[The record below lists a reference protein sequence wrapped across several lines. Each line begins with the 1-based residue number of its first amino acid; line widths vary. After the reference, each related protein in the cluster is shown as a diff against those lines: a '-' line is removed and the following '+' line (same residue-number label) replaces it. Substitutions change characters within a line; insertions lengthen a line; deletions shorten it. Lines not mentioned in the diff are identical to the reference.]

1 MGDLNLDGLTVA
13 QKRLFAVRYA
23 RRVQHLMTDPR
34 SIAALDVAER
44 HAKGKATDEELAAAA
59 AAVDAEHAEQ
69 VEILLGA
76 DQKGGSAM
84 SNEDNEFM
92 SKIVYHSRILENMGC
107 TVVVFTPEELRGANP
122 YHVQDRL
129 IELGWEV
136 IGDIAEDN
144 ETDRLV
150 KPSDEDWNWA
160 IK

>member
-1 MGDLNLDGLTVA
+1 
-13 QKRLFAVRYA
+13 
-23 RRVQHLMTDPR
+23 
-34 SIAALDVAER
+34 
-44 HAKGKATDEELAAAA
+44 
-59 AAVDAEHAEQ
+59 
-69 VEILLGA
+69 
-76 DQKGGSAM
+76 M

-136 IGDIAEDN
+136 IGDIATEPDQDGP
-144 ETDRLV
+144 T
-150 KPSDEDWNWA
+150 DEDWNSGWA